1 MKKLITIFIF
11 LLFVGGCTTQKHKTK
26 EKTQTEIQQK
36 EVKSIVAEVKS
47 ESNSVQLKTDSINQ
61 KTDIISNKSF
71 EAIAQNL
78 SLKNN
83 GKCTNGG
90 EIRFMKFIDSQ
101 GNKTEIPVNDNTEL
115 NFNSNSEV
123 TKENIALKS
132 SVQQLT
138 TEKTEMQS
146 KIDSLSEE
154 NEKLDFQLYAN
165 TVNSNTDAKQNSL
178 SSYLW
183 CILITLIVWECGQL
197 YFKKQLKP

>member
-1 MKKLITIFIF
+1 MKKLITIFTL
-11 LLFVGGCTTQKHKTK
+11 LLFIFSCTTQKNKVK

-47 ESNSVQLKTDSINQ
+47 ESNSGQVKTDSTNQ
-61 KTDIISNKSF
+61 KTDIMSNKSF

-83 GKCTNGG
+83 GKCLNGG
-90 EIRFMKFIDSQ
+90 EIRFMKFTDLQ

-115 NFNSNSEV
+115 SFNSNSEV

-132 SVQQLT
+132 SVQQLKI
-138 TEKTEMQS
+138 EKIEMQS
-146 KIDSLSEE
+146 KIDSLSEQ
-154 NEKLDFQLYAN
+154 NEKMDFQLNAN
-165 TVNSNTDAKQNSL
+165 TVNSNNDVKQNSL

-197 YFKKQLKP
+197 YFKNLL